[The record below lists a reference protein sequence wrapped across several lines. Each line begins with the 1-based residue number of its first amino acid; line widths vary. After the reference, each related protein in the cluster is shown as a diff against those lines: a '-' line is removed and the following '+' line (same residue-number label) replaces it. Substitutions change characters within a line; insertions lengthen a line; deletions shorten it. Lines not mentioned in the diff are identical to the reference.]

1 MTPFRAATLNLGG
14 GSDDS
19 KVEDL
24 ENLADDG
31 VTVIGDQEASDRRRM
46 LRRFRKRNP
55 SWRTYQPRTPGGAAV
70 PISWDSDEW
79 RRLRW
84 RSILAVARMWVGAIG
99 AGPSLA
105 KPKQIT
111 VVVLRRR
118 ETGRNVKFICSHM
131 IPSAT
136 RGDLPGAEE
145 KARLSHYLRH
155 VAALV
160 RIVKHA
166 EIPVVVML
174 DTNARPDWP
183 PLRPLHNVGLN
194 GWSQQGTHGN
204 RPIDDVLHRGLRE
217 TKTENVPTSS
227 DHDAVVKD
235 LDHKE

>member
-1 MTPFRAATLNLGG
+1 MTAFRVATLNLGG
-14 GSDDS
+14 GPDDR
-19 KVEDL
+19 KIHDL
-24 ENLADDG
+24 ERHVDDG
-31 VTVIGDQEASDRRRM
+31 VSVIGNQEASDRRKM
-46 LRRFRKRNP
+46 LRRFRRRNP

-70 PISWDSDEW
+70 PISWDTDEW
-79 RRLRW
+79 RRLRFH
-84 RSILAVARMWVGAIG
+84 SILAVARMWVGAIG
-99 AGPSLA
+99 AGPTFA

-118 ETGRNVKFICSHM
+118 ETGRPVKFVASHL

-136 RGDLPGAEE
+136 RTNLPGDEE

-160 RIVKHA
+160 RIVKHTQ
-166 EIPVVVML
+166 IPVVLML

-194 GWSQQGTHGN
+194 GWSQQGTHGD
-204 RPIDDVLHRGLRE
+204 RPIDDVLHRGLIE
-217 TKTENVPTSS
+217 TRTKNVPTSS